1 MRPASSPNSVVRSR
15 TRYGRRSSDPVASII
30 VWKLVEMF
38 GSYHRNGAPAVHQLV
53 LSDIGQRA
61 SAAGIRCWRDVRDDR
76 GAVGSSSPLGFW
88 LRVLWHAPCFA
99 ARR

>member
-61 SAAGIRCWRDVRDDR
+61 SAAGIRCWGDVRDDR
-76 GAVGSSSPLGFW
+76 RRGGINRHRDW
-88 LRVLWHAPCFA
+88 LRVLWHAPCFV